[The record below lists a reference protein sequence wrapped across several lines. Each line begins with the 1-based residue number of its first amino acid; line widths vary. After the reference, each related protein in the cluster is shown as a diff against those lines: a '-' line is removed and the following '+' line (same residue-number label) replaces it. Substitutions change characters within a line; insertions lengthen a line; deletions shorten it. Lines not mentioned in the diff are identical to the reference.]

1 MSRREEEIV
10 MDDYK
15 RRFDILFR
23 YFREIEKSRPP
34 MNEYIDRMSD
44 LCLELLEAQ
53 HCIFW
58 LYREEEGVIVSHPS
72 KRIPSR
78 EIKAFDGIVGQVIRS
93 GRHRL
98 VRDQKSD
105 PDYNPAIDALFGID
119 SRSSMYVPLK
129 HSNDEVYGAIQVI
142 NSMDGKDFEDEEL
155 DLLIFVALYCEEAIT
170 SFFFEDELVQTQN
183 DIVFLLAELGESRS
197 KETAQHVRRV
207 SFMTAKLAEL
217 IGLPY
222 KDVYMIKSTSP
233 LHDLGKV
240 GIKDAILNKPGKLSE
255 EEFCEMKQHTSI
267 GHHIL
272 APMQRKLLRMADI
285 IALQHHERYDG
296 TGYPEG
302 LKGEEIHLFA
312 RITAVCDVF
321 DALANKRVYKP
332 AWDRERI
339 CEEFRAQRG
348 RQFDPMLV
356 DVFLQNIDAF
366 YEILHEYPDE
376 EDGISFTKY

>member
-129 HSNDEVYGAIQVI
+129 H
-142 NSMDGKDFEDEEL
+142 
-155 DLLIFVALYCEEAIT
+155 
-170 SFFFEDELVQTQN
+170 
-183 DIVFLLAELGESRS
+183 
-197 KETAQHVRRV
+197 
-207 SFMTAKLAEL
+207 
-217 IGLPY
+217 
-222 KDVYMIKSTSP
+222 